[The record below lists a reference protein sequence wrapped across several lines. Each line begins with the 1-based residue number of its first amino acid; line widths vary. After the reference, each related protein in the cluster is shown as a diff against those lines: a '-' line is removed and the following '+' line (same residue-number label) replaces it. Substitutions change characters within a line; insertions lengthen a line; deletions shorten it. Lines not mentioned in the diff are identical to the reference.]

1 MADNSESIE
10 AIFKKYGASNPRLF
24 GSVARGDAHPGSD
37 IDLLVDNIEDSKG
50 AIIMKLAGISESLR
64 RLLGVR
70 VDVVTLSV
78 VREKIAAEAKRD
90 SVGI

>member
-1 MADNSESIE
+1 MADNSEGIE

-37 IDLLVDNIEDSKG
+37 IDLLVDIDDTKG
-50 AIIMKLAGISESLR
+50 AIIMKLAGISESLQ

-78 VREKIAAEAKRD
+78 VRDKIAAEAKRD